1 MATEYEDDEDGPPT
15 QPSPSPDLQLDRA
28 IADLVT
34 HLRAVA
40 GELHEL
46 RVTFR
51 KMGITPQVR
60 AALGG
65 ALRRARAQMTFTIN
79 VVDPPPA
86 RRPAARSYKARR
98 A

>member
-1 MATEYEDDEDGPPT
+1 MATQQNDDDEGPPT
-15 QPSPSPDLQLDRA
+15 QPSPSPDVQLERS

-34 HLRAVA
+34 HLRAIA
-40 GELHEL
+40 DELHEL

-51 KMGITPQVR
+51 KTGITPQMR

-65 ALRRARAQMTFTIN
+65 ALRRVRSQLGFTVN
-79 VVDPPPA
+79 VVDPPPP
-86 RRPAARSYKARR
+86 RRPSARIYSRKR